1 MSVECVVFQP
11 HAVTKT
17 LSFSQVPRIGETVAL
32 TGAPD
37 RFVVISVRH
46 AARAKEDGK
55 EPSIEIDLSPEPPH
69 GMLS

>member
-11 HAVTKT
+11 HAAART

-32 TGAPD
+32 TGAHD

-46 AARAKEDGK
+46 AARTREDGID
-55 EPSIEIDLSPEPPH
+55 PAIEIDLSPEPPR
-69 GMLS
+69 GTAS